1 MPQVKTPRMTS
12 EAKEHFDSSHNAKDK
27 MPFSY
32 VHAQDYTVCTY
43 VRMYIHQ

>member
-12 EAKEHFDSSHNAKDK
+12 EVKEHLDSPHNAKDK

-32 VHAQDYTVCTY
+32 VHAQDYNVRTY
-43 VRMYIHQ
+43 VRTYIHQ